1 MEKPDPPKSTMRIR
15 LIPLWPQGEGMSASQ
30 LNSNCQAMTRS
41 GTNIYVRGSQ
51 LATKSR
57 KGQEIAS
64 AERGT
69 KNPST
74 DQTYTRLDNSRGIS
88 E

>member
-1 MEKPDPPKSTMRIR
+1 
-15 LIPLWPQGEGMSASQ
+15 MSASH
-30 LNSNCQAMTRS
+30 NRQAMTRR
-41 GTNIYVRGSQ
+41 GTNRYVQGSQ
-51 LATKSR
+51 QVTRSR

-74 DQTYTRLDNSRGIS
+74 DQTYTRLDNSGDIS
-88 E
+88 EYLETSR